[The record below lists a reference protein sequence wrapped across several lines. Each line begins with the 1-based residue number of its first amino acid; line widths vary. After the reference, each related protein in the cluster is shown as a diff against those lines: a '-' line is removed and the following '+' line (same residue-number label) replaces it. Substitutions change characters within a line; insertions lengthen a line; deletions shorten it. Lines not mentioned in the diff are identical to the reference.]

1 MQQTAQ
7 PQIPTSAI
15 RAVLAAAAALPTRDQ
30 LTTEIAWIDA
40 ACARGYFLPDED
52 ERVRLRYNQY
62 LAVRAGLLET
72 MNELSS
78 AAGESR
84 HHWESRLPWFLTA
97 FAAACMLMRANR
109 FLVEVAA
116 DRSVVWKK
124 LDEPD
129 PTAGLPAKSF
139 TTIYQSISR
148 PSNALRFLHAADFY
162 FSRKE
167 EIAALADDSMI
178 GPVIEILE
186 QEEPHIENRRHA
198 ALKRNLAY
206 RWFSFLRRHRSAWRK
221 TMFSLFALSGRAIAD
236 MRQPGTSWRPPPKR
250 ITPALRES
258 LRQSLRPG
266 DVFVTRHDDA
276 MSNWFLPG
284 FWPHAA
290 LYLGDGQTLEAK
302 KDGVLVR
309 HIRETLHVD
318 ALVVL
323 RPPLA
328 DDRLPDII
336 CRAMQHAGKP
346 YDFLFDFR
354 TADCLACTEVI
365 YRTYHGIDGIHFH
378 LAEVGGRLCL
388 PAEVFLD
395 QALESGFRVIAIGGI
410 DGDAMRF
417 GEEALLSFRSTRREI
432 FPEIIRDRC
441 E

>member
-1 MQQTAQ
+1 MSND
-7 PQIPTSAI
+7 PTPAI
-15 RAVLAAAAALPTRDQ
+15 RVILAAAAALPSRDQ
-30 LTTEIAWIDA
+30 LASEIAWIDA

-72 MNELSS
+72 MQESAL
-78 AAGESR
+78 AAGADGQA
-84 HHWESRLPWFLTA
+84 WESRLPWFLVA
-97 FAAACMLMRANR
+97 FAAACILMRANR

-139 TTIYQSISR
+139 TTIYRSISH
-148 PSNALRFLHAADFY
+148 PSNALRFLHASEFY
-162 FSRKE
+162 FSHKP
-167 EIAALADDSMI
+167 EIAALAHDSRI
-178 GPVIEILE
+178 GPIVAILA
-186 QEEPHIENRRHA
+186 QEEPHIENRRRA

-221 TMFSLFALSGRAIAD
+221 TMFGLFALSGRAIAEL
-236 MRQPGTSWRPPPKR
+236 RQPGKTWRPKPKR
-250 ITPALRES
+250 IHPALRES
-258 LRQSLRPG
+258 LLHTLRPG
-266 DVFVTRHDDA
+266 DVFITRHDDA
-276 MSNWFLPG
+276 LSNWFLPG

-309 HIRETLHVD
+309 HIQETLHVD

-323 RPPLA
+323 RPPVPE
-328 DDRLPDII
+328 DRLPSVIS
-336 CRAMQHAGKP
+336 RAMQHAGKP

-354 TADCLACTEVI
+354 TADRLACTEVI
-365 YRTYHGIDGIHFH
+365 YRTYHGIDAIHFH

-395 QALESGFRVIAIGGI
+395 QALEAGFCVLATGGI
-410 DGDAMRF
+410 DGGELCF
-417 GEEALLSFRSTRREI
+417 GEAAIGAFQRSRR
-432 FPEIIRDRC
+432 RATG
-441 E
+441 

>member
-1 MQQTAQ
+1 MPQ
-7 PQIPTSAI
+7 PPPPETPTPAI
-15 RAVLAAAAALPTRDQ
+15 RAVLAAAAALPSRDQ
-30 LTTEIAWIDA
+30 LTAEIAWLDA

-62 LAVRAGLLET
+62 LAVRASLLET
-72 MNELSS
+72 MHES
-78 AAGESR
+78 AHTAGADGQS
-84 HHWESRLPWFLTA
+84 WESRLPWFLTA

-139 TTIYQSISR
+139 TTIYQSISH

-162 FSRKE
+162 FSHQS
-167 EIAALADDSMI
+167 EIAALTDDPEV
-178 GPVIEILE
+178 GPIIAILAH
-186 QEEPHIENRRHA
+186 EEPHIEKRRRA

-221 TMFSLFALSGRAIAD
+221 TMFSLFALSGRAIAE

-250 ITPALRES
+250 IHPGLRES
-258 LRQSLRPG
+258 LQQSLRPG

-309 HIRETLHVD
+309 NIQETLHVD

-323 RPPLA
+323 RPPLPE
-328 DDRLPDII
+328 DRLPSII
-336 CRAMQHAGKP
+336 TRAMQHAGKP

-354 TADCLACTEVI
+354 TADRLACTEVI
-365 YRTYHGIDGIHFH
+365 YRTYHGIDGIEFH
-378 LAEVGGRLCL
+378 LAECGGRLCL

-395 QALESGFRVIAIGGI
+395 QALESGFQVLAIGGI
-410 DGDAMRF
+410 GGNDLQF
-417 GEEALLSFRSTRREI
+417 GEAALNAFQRSRGKNSRNI
-432 FPEIIRDRC
+432 LQAP
-441 E
+441 